1 MWPIFCGSFVE
12 NDLQL
17 RGSYESSPPCT
28 LDCWLFQNT
37 LLLFYYGVASIS
49 RLLKMKGLFCKRAL
63 QKRRYSARETYIF
76 KEITNRSH
84 PIIVCVSHVHSPT
97 QNSPIHPPTHPH
109 TPHRRPGS
117 TFAPLD
123 LRFWKY
129 THTHV
134 QILCTHTHIHTRA
147 HTHTHTH
154 TYTQSH
160 IHNVLAHTY
169 AHAQL
174 LTLLEDTH
182 THTHTHAH
190 KHPRTFIHVHI
201 FTRSHTHTYTD
212 TGVARGAITERLRH
226 SQSHF
231 YPWIWKSYSIY
242 TCR

>member
-28 LDCWLFQNT
+28 LDCGLFQNT

-154 TYTQSH
+154 TYTYTHTIQEATQRFCSSRFQIPK
-160 IHNVLAHTY
+160 IHKYTREVLCIHTY
-169 AHAQL
+169 TH
-174 LTLLEDTH
+174 TYIHTRIYICTNPPTH
-182 THTHTHAH
+182 THTHTYTPYRR
-190 KHPRTFIHVHI
+190 PRSAFAPLPATLKGL
-201 FTRSHTHTYTD
+201 SCP
-212 TGVARGAITERLRH
+212 
-226 SQSHF
+226 S
-231 YPWIWKSYSIY
+231 P
-242 TCR
+242 